1 MKSLLRATL
10 LAAASAFALSSGA
23 LAACQPGQYEVVTD
37 ASTTPP
43 TTACFSRFNY
53 GLGTATTGQIN
64 PSGPLVQWWSGIGA
78 EVHGTNGTAVGDHAK
93 VGAWVPAVPES
104 DDYAPAYDETLDD
117 GTIVH
122 HDQVGTAGIPAHAAP
137 VDDGTAIGANSSVQH
152 DHSTA
157 LGAGAASTADHQ
169 VTLGTGEDTV
179 RAPGITSQLSKDRQ
193 SGPLEF
199 VTTDADGNLASDG
212 GALSQWA
219 SATDGR
225 LATHDMLLKSYGDKL
240 KDHAKGIAIAAAMP
254 DAWLSDSKNFGVFA
268 SFGGFDGETALGVAA
283 IGRLGRSF
291 SINAKIGTDTGF
303 EHVGYQVGAGWQF

>member
-1 MKSLLRATL
+1 MVGSQTSYDATASCPEGYTVSGESCVADKS
-10 LAAASAFALSSGA
+10 AAVIRTAKAEPF
-23 LAACQPGQYEVVTD
+23 PE
-37 ASTTPP
+37 P
-43 TTACFSRFNY
+43 TYSCPDGGS
-53 GLGTATTGQIN
+53 LGFGNKCHI
-64 PSGPLVQWWSGIGA
+64 
-78 EVHGTNGTAVGDHAK
+78 EH
-93 VGAWVPAVPES
+93 
-104 DDYAPAYDETLDD
+104 
-117 GTIVH
+117 
-122 HDQVGTAGIPAHAAP
+122 P
-137 VDDGTAIGANSSVQH
+137 VDNGTAIGANSSVQH

-157 LGAGAASTADHQ
+157 IGAGSSSTADHQ

-179 RAPGITSQLSKDRQ
+179 RAPGITSQTSKDRQ

-212 GALSQWA
+212 GAMAHWA

-240 KDHAKGIAIAAAMP
+240 KDHAKGLAIAAAMP

-283 IGRLGRSF
+283 IGRLSRSF